1 MGKFK
6 RIEAGSYYSYLTE
19 GCKLCRRGAKLVM
32 FITGLCPHSCY
43 YCPISDERR
52 GKDVIFA
59 NEREVKTIKDVID
72 ELELM
77 NAEGVAITGG
87 EPLVKLNRVLEY
99 TNFFSRRGLHIHLY
113 TSIPANDKILRKLA
127 EAGLDEIRFH
137 PIDLKDPDR
146 FEEPIKIAKKF
157 GIEAGFEIPALRYSK
172 EVVDVVNKCDAFLNV
187 NELEFSSTNY
197 EELIKRGY
205 EPNDYYGEKKSD
217 KIARMYS
224 KVVKKFHYCTAR
236 FKDKAQM
243 RRRFIRMAMN
253 HPEFYQV
260 SRDGTL
266 ICGYIEGTKEKIEKI
281 KQFLISKGQDFVEV
295 DGGLETSVEFVEKW
309 KEFLKAEGLKISI
322 IERFP
327 TSKRTIVE
335 VIPL

>member
-19 GCKLCRRGAKLVM
+19 GCKLCRRGAKLVL

-43 YCPISDERR
+43 YCPVSEEKKGR
-52 GKDVIFA
+52 DVIFA
-59 NEREVKTIKDVID
+59 NERKVGSIDDVIE

-77 NAEGVAITGG
+77 DAEGVAITGG

-99 TNFFSRRGLHIHLY
+99 LRFFSDRGLHVHLY
-113 TSIPANDKILRKLA
+113 TSIPAKDSTLQKLA
-127 EAGLDEIRFH
+127 KAGLDEIRFH
-137 PIDLKDPDR
+137 PIDLENPMK
-146 FEEPIKIAKKF
+146 FEEPLRIAKKL
-157 GIEAGFEIPALRYSK
+157 GIEAGFEIPALRFNEEIA
-172 EVVDVVNKCDAFLNV
+172 EVVNRYDAFLNV

-197 EELIKRGY
+197 DELIKRGY
-205 EPNDYYGEKKSD
+205 EPNEYYGDTKSD
-217 KIARMYS
+217 EIAKMFAEC
-224 KVVKKFHYCTAR
+224 VEKFHYCTAK

-253 HPEFYQV
+253 HPDFYEIT
-260 SRDGTL
+260 RDGTL
-266 ICGYIEGTKEKIEKI
+266 ICGLIEGDKEKLEKAKHI
-281 KQFLISKGQDFVEV
+281 LLSKGQDFVEV
-295 DGGLETSVEFVEKW
+295 DNGIETSPEFVEKW
-309 KEFLKAEGLKISI
+309 GETLKAEGLRVSI

-335 VIPL
+335 VYPL